1 MKKTLFIAALMAAN
15 YTFAQDNTQPLTE
28 LVPAQPIQQPAPPA
42 EEKIEIKPSGRILM
56 DAGVFGAD
64 QQKDQFVSGVAIPD
78 VRMGLGVKY
87 GNWKAK
93 IDIGYAFNKL
103 SPKDILIEYL
113 FSKHTLLRGGYFVHQ
128 FGMQSATSS
137 SFKISMEEPQ
147 SNNAFF
153 NGRLVGLMLL
163 HQKDAFMGTLS
174 VFAENEAM
182 KQSST
187 ITGDQGI
194 GMMSR
199 LLYRPMREG
208 SNLFHVGVSGAWE
221 TPRYNKTAALN
232 HSSYV
237 LETPFPTRIAKVT
250 AQQATINNATF
261 LYKFSPELLFAH
273 NRFGLEAQYYYLH
286 VNRNN
291 GAKDFDAS
299 GAYAI
304 FRTIVKGAPY
314 AYSDPDGGIATPK
327 PGAMELVAG
336 YNYTDLSNAQ
346 AGILGGRLNDYSLT
360 FNYYINK
367 YMIWR
372 VRTSYTGVTYRA
384 GTPDT
389 NLSLIET
396 RLQIKF

>member
-78 VRMGLGVKY
+78 VRMGLGAKY

-208 SNLFHVGVSGAWE
+208 SNLFHV
-221 TPRYNKTAALN
+221 RC
-232 HSSYV
+232 
-237 LETPFPTRIAKVT
+237 
-250 AQQATINNATF
+250 
-261 LYKFSPELLFAH
+261 
-273 NRFGLEAQYYYLH
+273 
-286 VNRNN
+286 
-291 GAKDFDAS
+291 
-299 GAYAI
+299 
-304 FRTIVKGAPY
+304 FR
-314 AYSDPDGGIATPK
+314 S
-327 PGAMELVAG
+327 
-336 YNYTDLSNAQ
+336 
-346 AGILGGRLNDYSLT
+346 LGNPSL
-360 FNYYINK
+360 
-367 YMIWR
+367 
-372 VRTSYTGVTYRA
+372 
-384 GTPDT
+384 
-389 NLSLIET
+389 
-396 RLQIKF
+396 